1 MARVCP
7 VRAKWNRPES
17 AFRHGIRRH
26 QTRKRAERL
35 RWGEFGP
42 LADYHFRRPQRQRH
56 LASLYFEQFSYRIRF
71 EFSKWA
77 LQGRPILRFKTGS
90 INLTASYAKIC
101 NSVRDDALI
110 NFVHIDAN
118 LLYILN
124 YLT

>member
-1 MARVCP
+1 M
-7 VRAKWNRPES
+7 S
-17 AFRHGIRRH
+17 AFGH
-26 QTRKRAERL
+26 QRTL
-35 RWGEFGP
+35 VQCITWGEFKP

-77 LQGRPILRFKTGS
+77 LQGWPILKFKTGS

-101 NSVRDDALI
+101 NSVRDYALI

-118 LLYILN
+118 LLDILN
-124 YLT
+124 YLN